1 MYRTKRRVQYSPGHA
16 ETAVRLS
23 KHTFSAKVLDGTQL
37 TPGNLLGLLLNLGVA
52 DGTAVE
58 QLHCVDAALTV
69 PGFPLIRVLSVS
81 GPSSQNSPPDTSTLK
96 LISFQDVEN
105 D

>member
-1 MYRTKRRVQYSPGHA
+1 MPKRR
-16 ETAVRLS
+16 AVRLS

-58 QLHCVDAALTV
+58 QLHCVDALTV
-69 PGFPLIRVLSVS
+69 SGFPLIRVLSVS

-96 LISFQDVEN
+96 LLSFQDVEN
-105 D
+105 G